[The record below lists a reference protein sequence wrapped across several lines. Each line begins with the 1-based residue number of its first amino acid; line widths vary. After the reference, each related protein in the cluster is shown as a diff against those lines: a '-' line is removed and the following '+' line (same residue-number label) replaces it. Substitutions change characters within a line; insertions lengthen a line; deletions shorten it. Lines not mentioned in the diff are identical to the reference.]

1 MSRRDVDLEFEQA
14 YQRLFSTSSSS
25 VAVQPGKSTSSVKG
39 DARPQSSQKP
49 HRSHLTKEVG
59 EAARPS
65 GHARHHVLALAS
77 QRKVSAAKTHPA
89 VKDQAQARPHAANRE
104 QVASSASRSEHA
116 PQPSASAAAKGK
128 GRARPYTTEKHRH
141 AVPHVPAS
149 IPTTA
154 STPYGAYAPPV
165 SMAYYP
171 YTQSHAPFHVSAPVV
186 APGVTAL
193 PNPTV
198 AWTQPMMPPGPV
210 PAIAY
215 PSFSASVTF
224 SQPQFFASQPHP
236 IPAGMMPPP
245 SESWSSA
252 DATGSTQPPRASGSK
267 TAGPVAAQDHGT
279 SALHSKHKYPKRHR
293 ASVPAEL
300 QPPLLKSRASG
311 QLTSI
316 LRLPAKIAAV
326 KKETLKPELDDSKTP
341 IPKRRGRPPS
351 RTKATLQSGTVLAP
365 AEPKSRSHSPAP
377 PKATVMPAK
386 FDGCLPLREHAGVPQ
401 NRETHTLFIHA
412 SRRLSQAD
420 PAGLFPRHRR
430 REYVALRKQ
439 SHAATRTA
447 VLRICIRRLRRYL
460 ALTAAK
466 ARTAPQAHRTT
477 YLNRK
482 LRAAKL
488 GRHLH
493 RALRPAALDARRLWS
508 NWARTRS
515 IAGSSTAR
523 VKLEHDDAPEVVAEV
538 KMEPSDGVATLPL
551 DDVHAA
557 PVRTHAPLF
566 LRRNFNLY
574 RLLGIRALPL
584 A

>member
-1 MSRRDVDLEFEQA
+1 
-14 YQRLFSTSSSS
+14 
-25 VAVQPGKSTSSVKG
+25 
-39 DARPQSSQKP
+39 
-49 HRSHLTKEVG
+49 
-59 EAARPS
+59 
-65 GHARHHVLALAS
+65 
-77 QRKVSAAKTHPA
+77 
-89 VKDQAQARPHAANRE
+89 
-104 QVASSASRSEHA
+104 
-116 PQPSASAAAKGK
+116 
-128 GRARPYTTEKHRH
+128 
-141 AVPHVPAS
+141 
-149 IPTTA
+149 
-154 STPYGAYAPPV
+154 
-165 SMAYYP
+165 MAYYP
-171 YTQSHAPFHVSAPVV
+171 YTQSHAPFQVSAPVV
-186 APGVTAL
+186 APGMTAL

-198 AWTQPMMPPGPV
+198 AWTQPMMSTGPV

-300 QPPLLKSRASG
+300 QPPLLESRASE

-341 IPKRRGRPPS
+341 IPKRRGRPPG
-351 RTKATLQSGTVLAP
+351 RTKATLQSGTVFAP

-377 PKATVMPAK
+377 PKATVVPAK

-412 SRRLSQAD
+412 SRRLVWLAQLAVAHSAGDSKPSATLDTRAWARWSNSIAARLHTLGGEPGEPGGHGVAADADDALSCASQSQAD

-460 ALTAAK
+460 AQTADK

-493 RALRPAALDARRLWS
+493 RALRPAALDARKLWS

-523 VKLEHDDAPEVVAEV
+523 VKLEHDDAPEVAVGV

-551 DDVHAA
+551 DEGRDAT
-557 PVRTHAPLF
+557 VRTHAPLF
-566 LRRNFNLY
+566 LRRNFKLY